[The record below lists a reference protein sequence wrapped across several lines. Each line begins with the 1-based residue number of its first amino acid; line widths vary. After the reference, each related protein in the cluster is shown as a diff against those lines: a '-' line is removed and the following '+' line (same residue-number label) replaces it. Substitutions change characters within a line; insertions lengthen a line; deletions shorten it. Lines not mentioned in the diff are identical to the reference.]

1 MNRALYLARPDP
13 AEQDLKFTAKCIF
26 NQICMGMDIHHNLIE
41 NLASAYSDLKQH
53 LKQKKPEYQDFYGL
67 RDFYHLIKI
76 VSRKIA
82 NGANMERDKLI
93 ENVKVSIERNFG
105 GKLDAAKFLGERFAQ
120 KQGYEDRYNF
130 IPPTSARELI
140 RMNLEDRDSR
150 YLMLIGNPDVL
161 TYLMERI
168 FRDLI

>member
-1 MNRALYLARPDP
+1 
-13 AEQDLKFTAKCIF
+13 
-26 NQICMGMDIHHNLIE
+26 MDIHHNLIE
-41 NLASAYSDLKQH
+41 NLASAYSDLKLH
-53 LKQKKPEYQDFYGL
+53 LKARKPEYQDFYGL

-82 NGANMERDKLI
+82 NGANMNREQLI
-93 ENVKVSIERNFG
+93 QNVKISIERNFG
-105 GKLDAAKFLGERFAQ
+105 GKLDAAKILGDKFAQ
-120 KQGYEDRYNF
+120 KQGFDDRYSF
-130 IPPTSARELI
+130 IPATPARELI
-140 RMNLEDRDSR
+140 RMNLEDRDAR

>member
-1 MNRALYLARPDP
+1 
-13 AEQDLKFTAKCIF
+13 
-26 NQICMGMDIHHNLIE
+26 MDIHHNLIE
-41 NLASAYSDLKQH
+41 NLASAYSDLKLH
-53 LKQKKPEYQDFYGL
+53 IKARKPEYQDFYGL

-82 NGANMERDKLI
+82 NGANMNREQLI
-93 ENVKVSIERNFG
+93 QNVKISIERNFG
-105 GKLDAAKFLGERFAQ
+105 GKLDAAKILGDKFAQ
-120 KQGYEDRYNF
+120 KQGFDDRYSF
-130 IPPTSARELI
+130 IPPTPARELI
-140 RMNLEDRDSR
+140 RMNLEDRDAR